1 MEQKESK
8 SNKHFRIS
16 VLKSGI
22 RMLGCSA
29 FIMNQVMIG
38 GCLFFIAECFGIIEE
53 MQYICNKFFFYKQ
66 SGVTTLKTER

>member
-1 MEQKESK
+1 MQEKESK
-8 SNKHFRIS
+8 SSKHFRVS

-29 FIMNQVMIG
+29 FMFGNLFAG

-53 MQYICNKFFFYKQ
+53 
-66 SGVTTLKTER
+66 L

>member
-1 MEQKESK
+1 MEVKESK
-8 SNKHFRIS
+8 SKKHFRVS

-38 GCLFFIAECFGIIEE
+38 GCLFFIAECCGVIEE
-53 MQYICNKFFFYKQ
+53 
-66 SGVTTLKTER
+66 L

>member
-1 MEQKESK
+1 MGLVEEKIVNILFKLKINKMEQKESK
-8 SNKHFRIS
+8 SSKHFKVS

-38 GCLFFIAECFGIIEE
+38 GCLFFIAECAGVIEE
-53 MQYICNKFFFYKQ
+53 
-66 SGVTTLKTER
+66 L

>member
-8 SNKHFRIS
+8 SSKHFRVS

-29 FIMNQVMIG
+29 FMFGNLFAG

-53 MQYICNKFFFYKQ
+53 
-66 SGVTTLKTER
+66 L